1 MGVDFKEY
9 AGCPKYI
16 YDYDDINMDGYYD
29 TGFDKNS
36 AEFRGLTPEEI
47 NKRLEDRK
55 ELIEYFKIEVSKT
68 GKTESEF
75 LDTYSLE
82 LKHNTIIDTSD
93 MSQRLKLY
101 FAMRGNRITP
111 EGEEGNEVV
120 YGKSMYKLVDR
131 EEKEN
136 TKAKFAKMSH
146 EVKHWLHKNL
156 EKESTKKTVYNVLTY
171 LNWMKP
177 LSKSEDYI
185 LSEMVEEKIK
195 SVDALEKI
203 NRVINSIPEKELAL
217 TTDIAT
223 SSFLTA
229 LDGDGTSGNKIVYAN
244 LGDQIRIAG
253 FADANLRPEKVSTRI
268 QTLLEVAQRNWPN
281 IAHFDR
287 NIETWTQ
294 FRPMTPSGVP
304 IIGETKIKGL
314 YLNGGHGSLGYT
326 FAPGSA
332 MKIAGLIGHARK
344 NKFDNKL
351 NNLSK

>member
-1 MGVDFKEY
+1 MIKPNKKYLLLEKPTAETPDALRRVGRAKMGVDFKEY

-36 AEFRGLTPEEI
+36 AEFRGLTPDEI

-55 ELIEYFKIEVSKT
+55 EIIEYFKTEVSKT
-68 GKTESEF
+68 GKTEAEF

-146 EVKHWLHKNL
+146 DVKHWLHKNL
-156 EKESTKKTVYNVLTY
+156 EKEETKKTVYDILTY

-203 NRVINSIPEKELAL
+203 SRVINSVPEKELSL
-217 TTDIAT
+217 TTDIPT
-223 SSFLTA
+223 W
-229 LDGDGTSGNKIVYAN
+229 
-244 LGDQIRIAG
+244 
-253 FADANLRPEKVSTRI
+253 I
-268 QTLLEVAQRNWPN
+268 QKGIIKRKSNAFFYEELK
-281 IAHFDR
+281 
-287 NIETWTQ
+287 
-294 FRPMTPSGVP
+294 
-304 IIGETKIKGL
+304 IGETIKDCYIFLINEKELLNEL
-314 YLNGGHGSLGYT
+314 YT
-326 FAPGSA
+326 
-332 MKIAGLIGHARK
+332 K
-344 NKFDNKL
+344 
-351 NNLSK
+351 